1 MFRVLLFFSNIP
13 RIQSMKHTS
22 VSLLIIF
29 VVSVFSLTGQDI
41 PVEYRSGTYI
51 VDRSPLEEYQKRR
64 QELMDRAGDGIIVLV
79 GRGDDRGYGD
89 VGTFSQEK
97 NFFYFTGVEI
107 PNAVLMLLPD
117 RDKEILFIPERNI
130 HIERWTGPKLGPGE
144 DAVSYTG
151 IEDIRPVDG
160 GETVIDHRR
169 RPVPS
174 WQELL
179 ISYLQEGNRLH
190 LILRGTDSFEH
201 DLAASLRESVPIL
214 SVNNLYDDLVDMR
227 RKKSDD
233 EIRLLQKA
241 VDITLDAHRNLAR
254 VIRPGVYEYEVE
266 AMAKYTFRKNG
277 AEDIAFPPIVGSGF
291 FSTVLHYD
299 QNISQMHD
307 GDVVVVDIGAKYGF
321 YCADITRTYPVNG
334 SFTERQREIYNIVL
348 GAQEAV
354 MEELR
359 PGLSIFDLR
368 KIAYNYIDSQG
379 TDKEGRSL
387 GRYFIHGI
395 SHFVGLEVHDVGSE
409 HVPLRA
415 GDVITIEPGI
425 YIPEE
430 EIGVRIE
437 DMFLVTDDGSIQMS
451 EALPRTADEIE
462 RLMKNGTA
470 KQ

>member
-1 MFRVLLFFSNIP
+1 MKQYSLFVFLIC
-13 RIQSMKHTS
+13 IIS
-22 VSLLIIF
+22 VSFLHAGEL
-29 VVSVFSLTGQDI
+29 

-51 VDRSPLEEYQKRR
+51 AERSPLEEYRQRR
-64 QELMDRAGDGIIVLV
+64 QELMQRAEDGIVVLV

-107 PNAVLMLLPD
+107 PNAVLMLLPAE
-117 RDKEILFIPERNI
+117 RKEILFIPERNPA
-130 HIERWTGPKLGPGE
+130 IEQWTGPKLGPGE
-144 DAVSYTG
+144 DAVGYTG
-151 IEDIRPVDG
+151 IEDIRSTYG

-169 RPVPS
+169 RPVPT
-174 WQELL
+174 WREVLV
-179 ISYLQEGNRLH
+179 SYLRQDKPLH
-190 LILRGTDSFEH
+190 LILRGSDSFEH
-201 DLAASLRESVPIL
+201 ALASSLREEVPTL
-214 SVNNLYDDLVDMR
+214 KVHNLYDDLVDMR
-227 RKKSDD
+227 RKKSDE

-254 VIRPGVYEYEVE
+254 VIRPDVYEYEAE
-266 AMAKYTFRKNG
+266 ATALYTFRKNG

-291 FSTVLHYD
+291 YSTVLHYD
-299 QNISQMHD
+299 QNIRQMRE

-321 YCADITRTYPVNG
+321 YCADITRTYPVSG
-334 SFTERQREIYNIVL
+334 TFTDRQREIYNIVL

-354 MEELR
+354 MEALE

-368 KIAYNYIDSQG
+368 KIAYNYINSHGADRHG
-379 TDKEGRSL
+379 EPL
-387 GRYFIHGI
+387 GQYFIHGV

-409 HVPLRA
+409 HAPLRP

-437 DMFLVTDDGSIQMS
+437 DMYLVTENGSVHMS
-451 EALPRTADEIE
+451 EALPRSAGEIE
-462 RLMKNGTA
+462 QMMKSDTA
-470 KQ
+470 EY